1 MKTMNHDYLIKVQN
15 NDEGWAL
22 IKEMRK
28 QTKACNSKYKIVLRG
43 SRPLTPWGNRASITL
58 DQAQDIRL
66 YIRLKD

>member
-22 IKEMRK
+22 IKKMRK
-28 QTKACNSKYKIVLRG
+28 QAKACNSKYKIVLRG
-43 SRPLTPWGNRASITL
+43 SRPRTPWGCRPSIPL
-58 DQAQDIRL
+58 SEAQDIRL

>member
-1 MKTMNHDYLIKVQN
+1 MKNPGHDYLMKVQN
-15 NDEGWAL
+15 NEEGWTL

-43 SRPLTPWGNRASITL
+43 SRPITPWGNRASITL